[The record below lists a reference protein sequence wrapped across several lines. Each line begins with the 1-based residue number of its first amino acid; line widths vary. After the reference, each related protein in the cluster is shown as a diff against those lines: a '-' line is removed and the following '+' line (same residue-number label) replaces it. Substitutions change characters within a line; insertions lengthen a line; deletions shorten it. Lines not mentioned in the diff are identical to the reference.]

1 MKRRQIQNDVARPLE
16 NRPFQTMPITVRIPQ
31 AVAMLGMSRS
41 KLYQFIQSGEI
52 EIVKI
57 GRLSNASLALSQQG
71 VRPNARANDNDRTAS
86 LIEEFDYRHTRLFT
100 RVHGRRMDE
109 MGL

>member
-1 MKRRQIQNDVARPLE
+1 MKRRQTRNDVARPLE
-16 NRPFQTMPITVRIPQ
+16 NGPFQTMPITVRIPQ

-57 GRLSNASLALSQQG
+57 GRATLIPVESL
-71 VRPNARANDNDRTAS
+71 
-86 LIEEFDYRHTRLFT
+86 TRFIAT
-100 RVHGRRMDE
+100 RRSSEHPSE
-109 MGL
+109 

>member
-41 KLYQFIQSGEI
+41 ELYQLIQSGEI

-57 GRLSNASLALSQQG
+57 GRATLIPVECLTRFIAARHSPE
-71 VRPNARANDNDRTAS
+71 RPS
-86 LIEEFDYRHTRLFT
+86 E
-100 RVHGRRMDE
+100 
-109 MGL
+109 

>member
-1 MKRRQIQNDVARPLE
+1 MKRRQTQNDVARPLE

-57 GRLSNASLALSQQG
+57 GRATLIPVESLTRFIAARHSPE
-71 VRPNARANDNDRTAS
+71 RPS
-86 LIEEFDYRHTRLFT
+86 E
-100 RVHGRRMDE
+100 
-109 MGL
+109 